1 MSGLPIVLV
10 VCLGSAILAM
20 ASFTL
25 TRKLLKPIDI
35 SEHQTFLDAM
45 FNIVG
50 TLVSLILG
58 LLVAAAL
65 DQYQNLERAVDSE
78 AASVSEIYRFSRG
91 LQEPSRSQIQ
101 GLCERYCQLVISDEW
116 PALAKGQ
123 VSQAVFETF
132 CLLSDEVVLIHP
144 SHDGE
149 ANLQASMLESLD
161 VVGAGR
167 RERLLT
173 LNNTREHL
181 LGPILLA
188 GAVIVLAFAFFYVK
202 RNSLFHSVVIAFVAI
217 ALGGNMA
224 LIYVLSKPF
233 DGEWK
238 IQPRAFAL
246 NLKARQMLRESPLLD
261 PAQAKSIPLKP
272 ATKLPQPIQP

>member
-20 ASFTL
+20 AGFTL
-25 TRKLLKPIDI
+25 TRKLLKSVDV

-58 LLVAAAL
+58 LLVASAL
-65 DQYQNLERAVDSE
+65 EQYQNLERAVDSE
-78 AASVSEIYRFSRG
+78 AAAVSEVYRFSRG
-91 LQEPSRSQIQ
+91 LQEPTRGQIQ

-116 PALAKGQ
+116 PALAEGR
-123 VSQAVFETF
+123 VSPAVFETF
-132 CLLSDEVVLIHP
+132 CLLNDEVVLIHP
-144 SHDGE
+144 THDGE
-149 ANLQASMLESLD
+149 SNLQASMLESLD
-161 VVGAGR
+161 TVGAGR

-181 LGPILLA
+181 LGPILLI
-188 GAVIVLAFAFFYVK
+188 GAVIVLAFTFFYVK
-202 RNSLFHSVVIAFVAI
+202 NNSIFHSIVITFVAI
-217 ALGGNMA
+217 ALGGNLA

-233 DGEWK
+233 EGEWK

-246 NLKARQMLRESPLLD
+246 NLKARQMLRESTVLD
-261 PAQAKSIPLKP
+261 PAKAKSIPLKP
-272 ATKLPQPIQP
+272 LTKTPQNQP

>member
-1 MSGLPIVLV
+1 MSGLPTVIV

-20 ASFTL
+20 ASFAL

-58 LLVAAAL
+58 LLVASAL
-65 DQYQNLERAVDSE
+65 DQYQNLERAVDNE
-78 AASVSEIYRFSRG
+78 AASVAEVYRFSRG
-91 LQEPSRSQIQ
+91 LQEPTRSQIQ
-101 GLCERYCQLVISDEW
+101 GLCERYCQLVISEEW

-123 VSQAVFETF
+123 VSQSVFETF
-132 CLLSDEVVLIHP
+132 CLLNDEVVLIHP
-144 SHDGE
+144 THDGE
-149 ANLQASMLESLD
+149 SNLQASMLESLD
-161 VVGAGR
+161 TVGAGR

-202 RNSLFHSVVIAFVAI
+202 HNSVFHSVVITFVAI

-224 LIYVLSKPF
+224 LIYLLSKPF
-233 DGEWK
+233 EGDWK
-238 IQPRAFAL
+238 IQPRAFEL
-246 NLKARQMLRESPLLD
+246 NLQARQMLRQSTVLD
-261 PAQAKSIPLKP
+261 PAQAKSIPLQPVAK
-272 ATKLPQPIQP
+272 KSQPQP

>member
-20 ASFTL
+20 AGFTL
-25 TRKLLKPIDI
+25 TRKLLKGVDV

-58 LLVAAAL
+58 LLVASAL
-65 DQYQNLERAVDSE
+65 DQYQNLERAVDNE
-78 AASVSEIYRFSRG
+78 AAAVSEVYRFSRG
-91 LQEPSRSQIQ
+91 LQEPARGQIQ

-116 PALAKGQ
+116 PALAEGK

-132 CLLSDEVVLIHP
+132 CLLNDEVVLIKP
-144 SHDGE
+144 THDGE
-149 ANLQASMLESLD
+149 SNLQACMLESLD
-161 VVGAGR
+161 TVGAGR

-181 LGPILLA
+181 LGPILFI
-188 GAVIVLAFAFFYVK
+188 GAVIVLGFTFFYVK
-202 RNSLFHSVVIAFVAI
+202 NNSIFHSIVITFVAI
-217 ALGGNMA
+217 ALGGNLA

-233 DGEWK
+233 EGEWK

-246 NLKARQMLRESPLLD
+246 NLKARQMLRESSLLD
-261 PAQAKSIPLKP
+261 PAKAKSIPLKP
-272 ATKLPQPIQP
+272 MTNSQQARP

>member
-20 ASFTL
+20 AGFTL
-25 TRKLLKPIDI
+25 TRKLLKGVDV

-58 LLVAAAL
+58 LLVASAL
-65 DQYQNLERAVDSE
+65 DQYQNLERAVDNE
-78 AASVSEIYRFSRG
+78 AAAVSEVYRFSRG
-91 LQEPSRSQIQ
+91 LQEPARGQIQ

-116 PALAKGQ
+116 PALAEGK
-123 VSQAVFETF
+123 VSPAVFETF
-132 CLLSDEVVLIHP
+132 CLLNDEVVLIHP
-144 SHDGE
+144 THDGE
-149 ANLQASMLESLD
+149 SNLQASMLESLD
-161 VVGAGR
+161 TVGAGR

-181 LGPILLA
+181 LGPILLI
-188 GAVIVLAFAFFYVK
+188 GAVIVLAFTFFYVK
-202 RNSLFHSVVIAFVAI
+202 NNSIFHSIVITFVAI
-217 ALGGNMA
+217 ALGGNLA

-233 DGEWK
+233 EGEWK

-246 NLKARQMLRESPLLD
+246 NLKARQMLRESTVLD
-261 PAQAKSIPLKP
+261 PAKAKSIPLKP
-272 ATKLPQPIQP
+272 LTKTPQTLP